1 MINKMALLYS
11 NGVLWCS
18 DGLFDISLD
27 TLLIN
32 SESHDTLKIHSMHT
46 IWITMKL
53 FQILVYERL
62 GSAVN
67 KSFTGVSLI

>member
-1 MINKMALLYS
+1 MIKKMALLYS

-18 DGLFDISLD
+18 GGLYDISLD

-32 SESHDTLKIHSMHT
+32 SESQGTLKIHSMQT
-46 IWITMKL
+46 ITMKL

-67 KSFTGVSLI
+67 

>member
-1 MINKMALLYS
+1 MIKKMALLYS

-18 DGLFDISLD
+18 GGLYDISLD

-32 SESHDTLKIHSMHT
+32 SESQVTLKIHSMQT
-46 IWITMKL
+46 ITMKL

-67 KSFTGVSLI
+67 KFFTGVSLI

>member
-11 NGVLWCS
+11 NGVLWC
-18 DGLFDISLD
+18 GGRLYDISLD

-32 SESHDTLKIHSMHT
+32 SESHVTLKIHSMHT

-67 KSFTGVSLI
+67 KFFTGVLLI